1 LVSKE
6 LIEQIN
12 AVKTWARGE
21 TDFEEGND
29 SNEEKKEL
37 TEEEKA
43 ELIKKSLT

>member
-6 LIEQIN
+6 LIEKVN
-12 AVKTWARGE
+12 EVKTWERGE
-21 TDFEEGND
+21 SEFEEGND
-29 SNEEKKEL
+29 SNEGKKEL